1 MKKRAVILHGTDGH
15 PEEHW
20 FPWLKS
26 LLEQSGYEVYV
37 PLLPG
42 NHTPNRITYERFLQK
57 SGWDYTD
64 NLIVGHSSGAT
75 TALNL
80 LSSDW
85 FPDASTV
92 ILAGTFL
99 NQKLTKDA
107 EWVQPGQFDNLFL
120 DNYDAP
126 AIKKRANAFYFVHG
140 SNDPYCDID
149 DARKLCK
156 ELNGT
161 FIVIPN
167 GHHLGSSSGLT
178 ELPELAKQL
187 RQDGVI

>member
-1 MKKRAVILHGTDGH
+1 MSKRALILHSTDSS
-15 PEEHW
+15 PENDW
-20 FPWLKS
+20 LPWMRKQ
-26 LLEQSGYEVYV
+26 LEASSFEVFA
-37 PLLPG
+37 PLLP
-42 NHTPNRITYERFLQK
+42 NNKVPNRHTYEKFLRD
-57 SGWDYTD
+57 SGWDFSK
-64 NLIVGHSSGAT
+64 NVIVGHSSGAT

-99 NQKLTKDA
+99 NQRLTKDA
-107 EWVQPGQFDNLFL
+107 DWVQPGQFDNLFL
-120 DNYDAP
+120 ENYDAS
-126 AIKKRANAFYFVHG
+126 AIKKRAKAFYFVHG

-156 ELNGT
+156 ELGGT

-178 ELPELAKQL
+178 ELPKLSEQL
-187 RQDGVI
+187 RYDGVI

>member
-1 MKKRAVILHGTDGH
+1 MSKRALILHSTDSS
-15 PEEHW
+15 PDNYW
-20 FPWLKS
+20 LPWMREQ
-26 LLEQSGYEVYV
+26 LEASGFEVFA
-37 PLLPG
+37 PLLP
-42 NHTPNRITYERFLQK
+42 NNTVPNRHTYEKFLQD
-57 SGWDYTD
+57 SGWDFTD

-99 NQKLTKDA
+99 NQRLTKDA
-107 EWVQPGQFDNLFL
+107 DWVQPGQFDNLFL
-120 DNYDAP
+120 ENYDASV
-126 AIKKRANAFYFVHG
+126 IKKRAQAFYFVHG

-149 DARKLCK
+149 DAHNLCD

-161 FIVIPN
+161 FIVVPN

-178 ELPELAKQL
+178 ELPQLTEQL